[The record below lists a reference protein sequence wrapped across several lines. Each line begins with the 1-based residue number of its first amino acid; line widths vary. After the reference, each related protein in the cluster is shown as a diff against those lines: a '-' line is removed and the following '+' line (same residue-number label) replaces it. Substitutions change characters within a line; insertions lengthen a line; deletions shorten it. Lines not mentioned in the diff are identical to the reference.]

1 MRIDGSHVSGMK
13 SLLSLSAV
21 LLASTTTA
29 TASPFHAD
37 AEIDPTAYALS
48 GNSIHVGLG
57 YGRFRL
63 DLGNF
68 AMALPRFV
76 TGNDGFDASFDG
88 YGIKLQ
94 MFTSAEDH
102 GLFVGV
108 DGGLTRMLIQ
118 RGELAARENQI
129 GFGVQVGY
137 RIMIYDHFY
146 ATPWIGAGYQFNAGD
161 VTLGGATFKSTPI
174 FVFPAVHLG
183 YQFR

>member
-1 MRIDGSHVSGMK
+1 MK
-13 SLLSLSAV
+13 TLITLL
-21 LLASTTTA
+21 LLASTA
-29 TASPFHAD
+29 SASPFHAD

-57 YGRFRL
+57 YDRFRL

-68 AMALPRFV
+68 ALDLPRFF

-88 YGIKLQ
+88 YGVKLQ
-94 MFTSAEDH
+94 MFTFAEDR

-108 DGGLTRMLIQ
+108 EGALDRMLVQ
-118 RGELAARENQI
+118 RGDFAARVNQP

-137 RIMIYDHFY
+137 RIMITDHFY
-146 ATPWIGAGYQFNAGD
+146 ATPWIGVDYHFNAGD
-161 VTLGGATFKSTPI
+161 VTLDGATFKSTPI
-174 FVFPAVHLG
+174 TVFPAVHLG